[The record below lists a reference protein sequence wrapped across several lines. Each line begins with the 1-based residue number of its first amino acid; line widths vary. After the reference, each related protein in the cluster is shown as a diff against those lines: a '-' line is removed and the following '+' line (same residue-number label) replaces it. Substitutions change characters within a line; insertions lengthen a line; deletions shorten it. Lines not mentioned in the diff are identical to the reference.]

1 MTNNTTATGP
11 LNGVKILDLSRILAG
26 PSATQLLGDLGA
38 DVVKVERPNG
48 GDDTRKWGPPYVTD
62 GDGNP
67 TSESGYYL
75 STNRNKRSLAA
86 DIATAEGAALVQSL
100 AAKADIVVENFKK
113 DGLKKYGLDYETLSA
128 INPKLIYCSITGFGQ
143 TGPNSHRPGYD
154 LMIQGMGGIMSLTG
168 PVGGQPHKVGVA
180 VADIMTGM
188 YAASGI
194 LAALHHRDKTGE
206 GQYIDLAL
214 IDSQIAWLANQ
225 GVNYLLTGQVPQS
238 LGNAHPNIVP
248 YQVFQVKDGYI
259 IIAVGNDGQFAELA
273 AVLGHG
279 EWGGDSR
286 FATNPAR
293 LQNKDV
299 LLALLAD
306 CTALW
311 KRDELLQSCEA
322 RGIPAGPVNNL
333 DDVFAMEQVAARDM
347 LVKMPYSGAGAGEV
361 KLLGNPLK
369 FSATPVDYRYP
380 PPKCGE
386 HSEEILKDW
395 LED

>member
-113 DGLKKYGLDYETLSA
+113 DGLKKYGLDYEALSA

-143 TGPNSHRPGYD
+143 NGPNSHRPGYD

-168 PVGGQPHKVGVA
+168 PVGGQQHKVGVA

>member
-1 MTNNTTATGP
+1 MTNNNTTGP
-11 LNGVKILDLSRILAG
+11 LKGIKVLDLSRILAG

-62 GDGNP
+62 SANNP

-75 STNRNKRSLAA
+75 STNRNKRSLAV
-86 DIATAEGAALVQSL
+86 DIAAAEGAALVQSL

-113 DGLKKYGLDYETLSA
+113 DGLKKYGLDYAGLSA

-168 PVGGQPHKVGVA
+168 PAGGQPHKVGVA

-188 YAASGI
+188 YAAAGI

-248 YQVFQVKDGYI
+248 YQVFPTEDGYI

-299 LLALLAD
+299 LLALLAE
-306 CTALW
+306 CTASW
-311 KRDELLQSCEA
+311 KRDELLHSCEA

-347 LVKMPYSGAGAGEV
+347 LVKMPYSGARAGEV

-386 HSEEILKDW
+386 HSEQILKDW